1 MSFLARV
8 PPAKAGGGIASILLP
23 EGFLPIP
30 LYYTPMR
37 RSYRFRLYPTT
48 NQARDLTV
56 MLDSHRHLYN
66 QCLET
71 RSLAWKDYRLG
82 INSIP
87 LSSWFKTERNH
98 NHWFAALNF
107 SSAQATMRRLD
118 KAFIAFFDRCKKRAR
133 RKGYPRFKGQDRF
146 NSIEYPLHG
155 DGIKLKDKTPKLY
168 IQNIGLIRI
177 KQHRK
182 IQGTIKTVR
191 VLREADQWYA
201 VFSCDLGD
209 VVVPKNTKPAVGI
222 DMGLKSFLT
231 TSDGE
236 HVANPRFFKEA
247 MPELRR
253 AGRSLARKSKGSKH
267 RHEAKR
273 RLQRIHVRVRN
284 QRGDF
289 THKLSKTIADRYGLV
304 AVESLKIRNMLQ
316 NHRLA
321 RSISDAAW
329 RQWLEQTRYKCEQ
342 TGAEFVEVD
351 PRNTSQLCSQCV
363 QMVPKG
369 LEERWHKC
377 PHCGLVLDRD
387 ENAAR
392 NILLRARCSPHLV
405 RAAARLARTEPANA
419 NEVLQF
425 ECNHVQAATPSFE
438 KPPA

>member
-48 NQARDLTV
+48 NQVRDLTV

-155 DGIKLKDKTPKLY
+155 G
-168 IQNIGLIRI
+168 
-177 KQHRK
+177 
-182 IQGTIKTVR
+182 
-191 VLREADQWYA
+191 
-201 VFSCDLGD
+201 
-209 VVVPKNTKPAVGI
+209 GI

-284 QRGDF
+284 Q
-289 THKLSKTIADRYGLV
+289 
-304 AVESLKIRNMLQ
+304 KI
-316 NHRLA
+316 
-321 RSISDAAW
+321 
-329 RQWLEQTRYKCEQ
+329 
-342 TGAEFVEVD
+342 
-351 PRNTSQLCSQCV
+351 
-363 QMVPKG
+363 
-369 LEERWHKC
+369 
-377 PHCGLVLDRD
+377 
-387 ENAAR
+387 
-392 NILLRARCSPHLV
+392 
-405 RAAARLARTEPANA
+405 
-419 NEVLQF
+419 
-425 ECNHVQAATPSFE
+425 
-438 KPPA
+438 